1 MKKALKIGLIVLLV
15 IIIIGFGTITW
26 FSNNIFNEMTDKRVE
41 KNSSLIETYADEID
55 SIETESSDG
64 LKISSWRF
72 KKEDPEGIVI
82 VLHGMDGQ
90 DASSL
95 LDFGKF
101 FSDNNYETFCLD
113 MRAHGKSEGN
123 KIGFGYTEVKDVK
136 ALLDWINSQPK
147 YENEEI
153 ILYGISMG
161 GATAINTAAE
171 RSEIDKVI
179 SVSAFQSTEKTFLDY
194 MRRDGVPE
202 FVVQSFKPSIRLL
215 ISSKYD
221 RRPIKNAPI
230 SKIRQVNNPIL
241 LIHGDQD
248 QQILIEQAYNLKEAA
263 DQNAELWVVED
274 KKHMVVTD
282 ILSPDNAWY
291 RERILEFID

>member
-1 MKKALKIGLIVLLV
+1 MKKALKIGLITLLIIVL
-15 IIIIGFGTITW
+15 IGFGAITW
-26 FSNNIFNEMTDKRVE
+26 FSNNILDEMADKRVE

-55 SIETESSDG
+55 RIETESSDG

-72 KKEDPEGIVI
+72 QKEDPEGIVI

-123 KIGFGYTEVKDVK
+123 QIGFGYTEVKDVE
-136 ALLDWINSQPK
+136 ALLDWIKSQPK
-147 YENEEI
+147 YSNKEI

-161 GATAINTAAE
+161 GATAINTASE
-171 RSEIDKVI
+171 RDEVDKVI

-194 MRRDGVPE
+194 MRSQDLPE

-215 ISSKYD
+215 ITLKYD
-221 RRPIKNAPI
+221 SKPIKNAPI

-248 QQILIEQAYNLKEAA
+248 QQILIDQAYNLKEAA
-263 DQNAELWVVED
+263 GQNAELWAVEN

-282 ILSPDNAWY
+282 ILNPDNEWY
-291 RERILEFID
+291 RERILEFIN

>member
-15 IIIIGFGTITW
+15 IIIIGFGAITW
-26 FSNNIFNEMTDKRVE
+26 FSNNIFNEMADKRVE
-41 KNSSLIETYADEID
+41 KNSSLIKTYADEID
-55 SIETESSDG
+55 RIETESSDR

-90 DASSL
+90 DASTL

-123 KIGFGYTEVKDVK
+123 QIGFGYTEVKDVK
-136 ALLDWINSQPK
+136 ALLDWIVSQPK
-147 YENEEI
+147 YENKEI

-179 SVSAFQSTEKTFLDY
+179 SVSAFQFTEKTFLDY

-215 ISSKYD
+215 ITLKYD

-263 DQNAELWVVED
+263 GQNAELWVVED

-282 ILSPDNAWY
+282 ILNPDNEWY
-291 RERILEFID
+291 REKILEFIN